1 MLYIDRIVLH
11 NFKSFRHAS
20 IAFRKNFNCIVGPNG
35 SGKSNV
41 CDSLLFALGESS
53 LRRLRIVSP
62 TQLLNEDVKKGKNE
76 EMRRAYVKVIMGGDA
91 NVEIIRY
98 AREDRKMGYRLNGKH
113 TTKQDVVEFLR
124 GHGGDVNET
133 NTIAQGEIVRILNMN
148 SKERRE
154 IIDVAAGINEFD
166 KKKEAAER
174 ELERVEE
181 RLGEAHGM
189 LNERKGFLK
198 ELKKEKEDAERYK
211 EFADQ
216 AKLLAFSILAARE
229 KALLGELETHRSQLS
244 GASARKESISRELL
258 AIDSDIESLSSERR
272 KLAEELN
279 RHSIETSSANSAI
292 EGIKRELA
300 VSDERLSSSKALR
313 EKAEEALAKI
323 AAELE
328 KHSKKSEELRAELES
343 LHKEISESGN
353 YGEIDE
359 GENYADIAE
368 KYSKL
373 SAEISALEEAHSAA
387 AIKAAEAE
395 SRMRSLEET
404 LLRYNSEREQL
415 QRKLL
420 ESATALKKATEAAA
434 LAGKSKEGALNED
447 AKIASKI
454 AEMRKASDQANEEMV
469 RVREQLAVHGG
480 AGAAIAARL
489 REELGEGFHGRA
501 YELCTYA
508 REFEAAINA
517 SAGSRLSYF
526 VVDNAAIASKA
537 IDILK
542 RRDLGRASFI
552 PIEDVVRYEV
562 DKSTKGL
569 KPIIDN
575 IQFDQKY
582 LRVFNFIF
590 SNTYLV
596 GSIAEAKRNGIGK
609 RRYVTIEGDLV
620 ENTGVISGGRSRVS
634 KSPMM
639 LESQLASLRSKLSN
653 INEEIVKLENERKLA
668 GARIAKAETDLI
680 RHNAAMD
687 SGRASKSEVDV
698 AIAKLEAD
706 AERISRELDGERIKL
721 DGLGKEKDALEKR
734 LIATKAEA
742 QALRAQL
749 GDSSAMKRVGST
761 GEAAKK
767 AKEARARL
775 EALKVKAAG
784 DEKELE
790 LVEARSLALEE
801 ERKAQNRAM
810 KELIAEEKE
819 LSANRAKLEAD
830 RKELEGN
837 MNSKDSF
844 AKELYAKVSDHE
856 RQISELGFKSGTLK
870 SEMERLERSII
881 ELSGKISQAEVRI
894 GDIKAEK
901 RSYEDIT
908 PLDLPLDQMEQKLGA
923 ARAGMERLGSVN
935 MKAPEMYSERSREVE
950 EAEERLRTI
959 SMEKTSILDMISEI
973 ESKKISVFGE
983 VFDSINANF
992 KRIYKLAYDG
1002 EAEMKLENQK
1012 NPFSSGLQIIIR
1024 ENGKTRSVEALSGGE
1039 KSFVLIMLIFAIQMR
1054 RQMSF
1059 YIFDEID
1066 SALDKENS
1074 KKLSMLLKR
1083 LGESSQF
1090 IVVSHNDSLIA
1101 YADTV
1106 IGVAKHDGES
1116 RAVGIEANA
1125 GGVEGREL

>member
-62 TQLLNEDVKKGKNE
+62 TQLLNEDVKKGRNE
-76 EMRRAYVKVIMGGDA
+76 DMRRAYVKVVMGGDA
-91 NVEIIRY
+91 NVEITRY

-113 TTKQDVVEFLR
+113 TTKQDVVEFLK

-166 KKKEAAER
+166 KKKEAAEK

-181 RLGEAHGM
+181 KLGEAHGM
-189 LNERKGFLK
+189 LNERRGFLN

-216 AKLLAFSILAARE
+216 AKLLAFSILTARE
-229 KALLGELETHRSQLS
+229 KSLMGELETHRSQLS
-244 GASARKESISRELL
+244 EANARKDGISKELIG
-258 AIDSDIESLSSERR
+258 IDSDIESLSSERR

-279 RHSIETSSANSAI
+279 KHSIEASSANSAI

-300 VSDERLSSSKALR
+300 VVDERLSSSKVSR
-313 EKAEEALAKI
+313 VKGEEALAKTVSDI
-323 AAELE
+323 ERHAA
-328 KHSKKSEELRAELES
+328 KSAGLKEELES
-343 LHKEISESGN
+343 LRKEIGEFGNYEDIDESG
-353 YGEIDE
+353 
-359 GENYADIAE
+359 NYADIADR
-368 KYSKL
+368 YSKI
-373 SAEISALEEAHSAA
+373 SGEISALEEEHSAA
-387 AIKAAEAE
+387 AIRAAEVE
-395 SRMRSLEET
+395 NRRRSLEEA
-404 LLRYNSEREQL
+404 LSRYNSERSQL
-415 QRKLL
+415 QERISENTKTL
-420 ESATALKKATEAAA
+420 EKAIKAAELAANEKEDALKD
-434 LAGKSKEGALNED
+434 D
-447 AKIASKI
+447 ADVTSRIAD
-454 AEMRKASDQANEEMV
+454 MRKSSDKANEEMI
-469 RVREQLAVHGG
+469 RVREQLAMHGG
-480 AGAAIAARL
+480 GMAAIEARL
-489 REELGEGFHGRA
+489 RDEIKEGFHGRA
-501 YELCTYA
+501 YELCTYH
-508 REFEAAINA
+508 ESFEAAINA
-517 SAGSRLSYF
+517 SAGSRLGYF
-526 VVDNAAIASKA
+526 VVDNAATASKA

-542 RRDLGRASFI
+542 KRDMGRASFI
-552 PIEDVVRYEV
+552 PIEDVVQYEI
-562 DKSTKGL
+562 DRSGKGL
-569 KPIIDN
+569 KPLIDN
-575 IQFDQKY
+575 VQFDQKY
-582 LRVFNFIF
+582 SKVFNFIF

-596 GSIAEAKRNGIGK
+596 GSIAEAKRSGIGK
-609 RRYVTIEGDLV
+609 RRYVTLEGDLV
-620 ENTGVISGGRSRVS
+620 ENTGVISGGKSRAS
-634 KSPMM
+634 KSPML
-639 LESQLASLRSKLSN
+639 LESQLASLRAKLSSASD
-653 INEEIVKLENERKLA
+653 EIVKLENGRKQI
-668 GARIAKAETDLI
+668 GSRIAKAETDLI
-680 RHNAAMD
+680 RHNAAIESARSLESAME
-687 SGRASKSEVDV
+687 A
-698 AIAKLEAD
+698 AINKLESD
-706 AERISRELDGERIKL
+706 AERVSRELDGERAKL
-721 DGLGKEKDALEKR
+721 DGLEKDKLAIEKR
-734 LIATKAEA
+734 LEVAKAEA
-742 QALRAQL
+742 HVLREQL
-749 GDSSAMKRVGST
+749 GDSSSAKKGAASV
-761 GEAAKK
+761 EAAKK
-767 AKEARARL
+767 AKETRARL

-784 DEKELE
+784 AEKELE
-790 LVEARSLALEE
+790 LVEERSLALEE
-801 ERKAQNRAM
+801 ERKAQGKTI
-810 KELIAEEKE
+810 KELITEEKE
-819 LSANRAKLEAD
+819 LSSKRAKLEAE

-844 AKELYAKVSDHE
+844 AKELYAKVSAHE
-856 RQISELGFKSGTLK
+856 KRISELGFRSGTLK
-870 SEMERLERSII
+870 SEMERLERNVI

-901 RSYEDIT
+901 RSYEDIA
-908 PLDLPLDQMEQKLGA
+908 PLELPLDQMEQKLGA

-935 MKAPEMYSERSREVE
+935 MKAPEMYAERSREVE

-959 SMEKTSILDMISEI
+959 SMEKTSILDMINEI

-983 VFDSINANF
+983 VLDSINANF

-1002 EAEMKLENQK
+1002 EVEMRLENQK
-1012 NPFSSGLQIIIR
+1012 NPFSSGLQIIIKEGGR
-1024 ENGKTRSVEALSGGE
+1024 TRSVEALSGGE

-1074 KKLSMLLKR
+1074 KKLSLLLKR
-1083 LGESSQF
+1083 LGENSQF

-1116 RAVGIEANA
+1116 KAVGIEASA
-1125 GGVEGREL
+1125 GSVEGKGL

>member
-62 TQLLNEDVKKGKNE
+62 TQLLNEDVKKGRNE
-76 EMRRAYVKVIMGGDA
+76 EMRRAYVKVVMGGDA

-113 TTKQDVVEFLR
+113 TTKQDVVEFLK

-154 IIDVAAGINEFD
+154 IIDIAAGINEFD
-166 KKKEAAER
+166 KKKEAAEK

-181 RLGEAHGM
+181 KLGEAHGM
-189 LNERKGFLK
+189 LNERRGFLN

-216 AKLLAFSILAARE
+216 AKLLAFSILTARE
-229 KALLGELETHRSQLS
+229 NALMDELETHREQLS
-244 GASARKESISRELL
+244 KANARKDGISKELIG
-258 AIDSDIESLSSERR
+258 IDSDIESLSSERR

-279 RHSIETSSANSAI
+279 RHSIEASSANNAI

-300 VSDERLSSSKALR
+300 VVDERLSSSKASR
-313 EKAEEALAKI
+313 AKAEETLAKTSSEI
-323 AAELE
+323 E
-328 KHSKKSEELRAELES
+328 KHSKKSGELKAELES
-343 LHKEISESGN
+343 LRNEIGGFKN
-353 YGEIDE
+353 YEEIDE
-359 GENYADIAE
+359 SGNYADIAE
-368 KYSKL
+368 RYSKL
-373 SAEISALEEAHSAA
+373 SAEISALEEEHSAT
-387 AIKAAEAE
+387 AIRGAGIEN
-395 SRMRSLEET
+395 RMHSLEET
-404 LLRYNSEREQL
+404 LSRYNSEMGQL
-415 QRKLL
+415 QARLS
-420 ESATALKKATEAAA
+420 ENAVALKKALEAVE
-434 LAGKSKEGALNED
+434 LAGKAKED
-447 AKIASKI
+447 ALKEDAEIVSKI
-454 AEMRKASDQANEEMV
+454 AEMKKASEKAGEEMI
-469 RVREQLAVHGG
+469 RVREQIAMHGG
-480 AGAAIAARL
+480 AGAAIEAKL
-489 REELGEGFHGRA
+489 REEIGEGFHGRA
-501 YELCTYA
+501 YQLCAYPE
-508 REFEAAINA
+508 EFEAAINA
-517 SAGSRLSYF
+517 SAGSRLGYF
-526 VVDNAAIASKA
+526 VVDNASIASMA
-537 IDILK
+537 IEVLK
-542 RRDLGRASFI
+542 KRDMGRASFI
-552 PIEDVVRYEV
+552 PIEDVVKYEI
-562 DKSTKGL
+562 DRSGRGL
-569 KPIIDN
+569 KPIIDHV
-575 IQFDQKY
+575 QFDERYSK
-582 LRVFNFIF
+582 VFNFIF

-596 GSIAEAKRNGIGK
+596 GSIAEAKKNGIGK
-609 RRYVTIEGDLV
+609 RRYVTLEGDLV
-620 ENTGVISGGRSRVS
+620 ENTGVISGGRNRAA

-639 LESQLASLRSKLSN
+639 LESQLAALRTKLSD
-653 INEEIVKLENERKLA
+653 ISDKMAKLEAGRKPI
-668 GARIAKAETDLI
+668 GERIARAETDLI
-680 RHNAAMD
+680 RHNAAI
-687 SGRASKSEVDV
+687 SSTHASESEINA
-698 AIAKLEAD
+698 AIAKLETD
-706 AERISRELDGERIKL
+706 AERISRELDGEKAMLDKL
-721 DGLGKEKDALEKR
+721 GNEKAAMEKR
-734 LIATKAEA
+734 LSAAKAEA
-742 QALRAQL
+742 QALRGQL
-749 GDSSAMKRVGST
+749 GDSSAAKRGGAAV
-761 GEAAKK
+761 EAVKK

-784 DEKELE
+784 VEKELE
-790 LVEARSLALEE
+790 LVGERSLALEE
-801 ERKAQNRAM
+801 ERKAQGRSI

-819 LSANRAKLEAD
+819 LSLKRAKLEAD

-844 AKELYAKVSDHE
+844 AKELYAKVSEHE
-856 RQISELGFKSGTLK
+856 KKISELGFRSGTLK
-870 SEMERLERSII
+870 SEMERLERSAI

-901 RSYEDIT
+901 RSYEDIV
-908 PLDLPLDQMEQKLGA
+908 PLDMPLDQMEQKLGA

-935 MKAPEMYSERSREVE
+935 MKAPEMYAERSREVE

-959 SMEKTSILDMISEI
+959 SMEKTSILDMINEI

-1002 EAEMKLENQK
+1002 EAEMRLENQK
-1012 NPFSSGLQIIIR
+1012 NPFSSGLQIIIKEGGR
-1024 ENGKTRSVEALSGGE
+1024 TRSVEALSGGE

-1074 KKLSMLLKR
+1074 KKLSLLLKR

-1116 RAVGIEANA
+1116 KAVGIEASA

>member
-62 TQLLNEDVKKGKNE
+62 TQLLNEDVKKGRNE
-76 EMRRAYVKVIMGGDA
+76 EMRRAYVKVVMGGDA

-113 TTKQDVVEFLR
+113 TTKQDVVEFLK

-154 IIDVAAGINEFD
+154 IIDIAAGINEFD
-166 KKKEAAER
+166 KKKEAAEK

-181 RLGEAHGM
+181 KLGEAHGM
-189 LNERKGFLK
+189 LNERRGFLN

-216 AKLLAFSILAARE
+216 AKLLAFSILTARE
-229 KALLGELETHRSQLS
+229 NALMDELETHREQLS
-244 GASARKESISRELL
+244 KANARKDGISKELIG
-258 AIDSDIESLSSERR
+258 IDSDIESLSSERR

-279 RHSIETSSANSAI
+279 RHSIEASSANNAI

-300 VSDERLSSSKALR
+300 VVDERLSSSKASR
-313 EKAEEALAKI
+313 AKAEETLAKTSSEI
-323 AAELE
+323 E
-328 KHSKKSEELRAELES
+328 KHSKKSGELKAELES
-343 LHKEISESGN
+343 LRNEIGGFKN
-353 YGEIDE
+353 YEEIDE
-359 GENYADIAE
+359 SGNYADIAE
-368 KYSKL
+368 RYSKL
-373 SAEISALEEAHSAA
+373 SAEISALEEEHSAT
-387 AIKAAEAE
+387 AIRGAGIEN
-395 SRMRSLEET
+395 RMHSLEET
-404 LLRYNSEREQL
+404 LSRYNSEMGQL
-415 QRKLL
+415 QARLS
-420 ESATALKKATEAAA
+420 ENAVALKKALEAVE
-434 LAGKSKEGALNED
+434 LAGKAKED
-447 AKIASKI
+447 ALKEDAEIVSKI
-454 AEMRKASDQANEEMV
+454 AEMKKASEKAGEEMI
-469 RVREQLAVHGG
+469 RVREQIAMHGG
-480 AGAAIAARL
+480 AGAAIEAKL
-489 REELGEGFHGRA
+489 REEIGEGFHGRA
-501 YELCTYA
+501 YQLCAYPE
-508 REFEAAINA
+508 EFEAAINA
-517 SAGSRLSYF
+517 SAGSRLGYF
-526 VVDNAAIASKA
+526 VVDNASIASMA
-537 IDILK
+537 IEVLK
-542 RRDLGRASFI
+542 KRDMGRASFI
-552 PIEDVVRYEV
+552 PIEDVVKYEI
-562 DKSTKGL
+562 DRSGRGL
-569 KPIIDN
+569 KPIIDHV
-575 IQFDQKY
+575 QFDERYSK
-582 LRVFNFIF
+582 VFNFIF

-596 GSIAEAKRNGIGK
+596 GSIAEAKKNGIGK
-609 RRYVTIEGDLV
+609 RRYVTLEGDLV
-620 ENTGVISGGRSRVS
+620 ENTGVISGGRNRAA

-639 LESQLASLRSKLSN
+639 LESQLAALRTKLSD
-653 INEEIVKLENERKLA
+653 ISDKMAKLEAGRKPI
-668 GARIAKAETDLI
+668 GERIARAETDLI
-680 RHNAAMD
+680 RHNAAI
-687 SGRASKSEVDV
+687 SSTHASESEINA
-698 AIAKLEAD
+698 AIAKLETD
-706 AERISRELDGERIKL
+706 AERISRELDGEKAMLDKL
-721 DGLGKEKDALEKR
+721 GNEKAVMEKR
-734 LIATKAEA
+734 LSAAKAEA
-742 QALRAQL
+742 QALRGQL
-749 GDSSAMKRVGST
+749 GDSSAAKRGGAAV
-761 GEAAKK
+761 EAVKK

-775 EALKVKAAG
+775 EVLKVKAAG
-784 DEKELE
+784 VEKELE
-790 LVEARSLALEE
+790 LVGERSLALEE
-801 ERKAQNRAM
+801 ERKAQGRSI

-819 LSANRAKLEAD
+819 LSLKRAKLEAD

-844 AKELYAKVSDHE
+844 AKELYAKVSEHE
-856 RQISELGFKSGTLK
+856 KKISELGFRSGTLK
-870 SEMERLERSII
+870 SEMERLERSAI

-901 RSYEDIT
+901 RSYEDIV
-908 PLDLPLDQMEQKLGA
+908 PLDMPLDQMEQKLGA

-935 MKAPEMYSERSREVE
+935 MKAPEMYAERSREVE

-959 SMEKTSILDMISEI
+959 SMEKTSILDMINEI

-1002 EAEMKLENQK
+1002 EAEMRLENQK
-1012 NPFSSGLQIIIR
+1012 NPFSSGLQIIIKEGGR
-1024 ENGKTRSVEALSGGE
+1024 TRSVEALSGGE

-1074 KKLSMLLKR
+1074 KKLSLLLKR

-1116 RAVGIEANA
+1116 KAVGIEASA
-1125 GGVEGREL
+1125 SGVEGREL

>member
-20 IAFRKNFNCIVGPNG
+20 ISFRKNFNCIVGPNG

-62 TQLLNEDVKKGKNE
+62 TQLLNEDVKKGRNE

-113 TTKQDVVEFLR
+113 TTKQDVVEFLK

-154 IIDVAAGINEFD
+154 IIDIAAGINEFD

-181 RLGEAHGM
+181 KLGEAHGM
-189 LNERKGFLK
+189 LNERRGFLN

-229 KALLGELETHRSQLS
+229 KSLMGELEMHRSQLS
-244 GASARKESISRELL
+244 EANARKETISRELL

-279 RHSIETSSANSAI
+279 RHSIEASSANSAI

-300 VSDERLSSSKALR
+300 VSDEKLSSSKSLR
-313 EKAEEALAKI
+313 AKAEESLAKT
-323 AAELE
+323 ALE
-328 KHSKKSEELRAELES
+328 IENHSKKSKELKAELES
-343 LHKEISESGN
+343 LHKEIGEAGD
-353 YGEIDE
+353 YGEIDD
-359 GENYADIAE
+359 GETYADIAE
-368 KYSKL
+368 RYSKL
-373 SAEISALEEAHSAA
+373 SAEISALEEKHSAS
-387 AIKAAEAE
+387 AIGAAEVE
-395 SRMRSLEET
+395 NRLRSLEET
-404 LLRYNSEREQL
+404 LLRYNSERERIQA
-415 QRKLL
+415 RLL
-420 ESATALKKATEAAA
+420 ENETALEKAVEAAK
-434 LAGKSKEGALNED
+434 LAGKEKEGALKED
-447 AKIASKI
+447 TRIVSRI
-454 AEMRKASDQANEEMV
+454 AEIKKASDQANEEIV

-480 AGAAIAARL
+480 AGAAIEARL
-489 REELGEGFHGRA
+489 REEVGAGFHGRA
-501 YELCTYA
+501 YELCTYSA
-508 REFEAAINA
+508 EFEAAINA
-517 SAGSRLSYF
+517 SAGSRLGYF
-526 VVDNAAIASKA
+526 VVDNASIASKA
-537 IDILK
+537 IEVLK
-542 RRDLGRASFI
+542 KHDLGRASFI
-552 PIEDVVRYEV
+552 PIEDVVRYET
-562 DKSTKGL
+562 DRSAKGL
-569 KPIIDN
+569 KPIIDHVK
-575 IQFDQKY
+575 FDEKY
-582 LRVFNFIF
+582 LRVFSFIF

-596 GSIAEAKRNGIGK
+596 GSIAEAKKSGIGK
-609 RRYVTIEGDLV
+609 RRYVTLEGDLV
-620 ENTGVISGGRSRVS
+620 ENSGVISGGRNRAS

-639 LESQLASLRSKLSN
+639 LESQLAALRSKLSD
-653 INEEIVKLENERKLA
+653 IGDEIAKLENERKPI
-668 GARIAKAETDLI
+668 GSRIAKAETDLI
-680 RHNAAMD
+680 RYNAAID
-687 SGRASKSEVDV
+687 SCRASKSEMEA

-706 AERISRELDGERIKL
+706 AERTSRELDGERVKL
-721 DGLGKEKDALEKR
+721 DELGKGKAALEKG
-734 LIATKAEA
+734 LIAAKAEA
-742 QALRAQL
+742 QELRSQL
-749 GDSSAMKRVGST
+749 GDSSAAKKGRGA

-790 LVEARSLALEE
+790 LVDARLLALDE
-801 ERKAQNRAM
+801 ERKAQGRAI

-819 LSANRAKLEAD
+819 LSVKRAKLEAD

-844 AKELYAKVSDHE
+844 AKELYAKVSDRE
-856 RQISELGFKSGTLK
+856 KRISELGFKSGTLK
-870 SEMERLERSII
+870 SEMERLERGII
-881 ELSGKISQAEVRI
+881 ELSGRISQAEVRI

-901 RSYEDIT
+901 RSYEDIA

-1002 EAEMKLENQK
+1002 EAEMRLENQK

-1024 ENGKTRSVEALSGGE
+1024 EKGKTRSVEALSGGE

-1074 KKLSMLLKR
+1074 KKLSLLLKR

-1106 IGVAKHDGES
+1106 IGVAKNDGES

>member
-62 TQLLNEDVKKGKNE
+62 TQLLNEDVKKGRNE
-76 EMRRAYVKVIMGGDA
+76 EMRRAYVKVVMGGDA

-113 TTKQDVVEFLR
+113 TTKQDVVEFLK

-154 IIDVAAGINEFD
+154 IIDIAAGINEFD
-166 KKKEAAER
+166 KKKEAAEK

-181 RLGEAHGM
+181 KLGEAHGM
-189 LNERKGFLK
+189 LNERRGFLN

-216 AKLLAFSILAARE
+216 AKLLAFSILTARE
-229 KALLGELETHRSQLS
+229 NALMDELETHREQLS
-244 GASARKESISRELL
+244 KANARKDGISKELIG
-258 AIDSDIESLSSERR
+258 IDSDIESLSSERR

-279 RHSIETSSANSAI
+279 RHSIEASSANNAI

-300 VSDERLSSSKALR
+300 VVDERLSSSKASR
-313 EKAEEALAKI
+313 AKAEETLAKTSSEI
-323 AAELE
+323 E
-328 KHSKKSEELRAELES
+328 KHSKKSGELKAELES
-343 LHKEISESGN
+343 LRNEIGGFKN
-353 YGEIDE
+353 YEEIDE
-359 GENYADIAE
+359 SGNYADIAE
-368 KYSKL
+368 RYSKL
-373 SAEISALEEAHSAA
+373 SAEISALEEEHSAT
-387 AIKAAEAE
+387 AIRGAGIEN
-395 SRMRSLEET
+395 RMHSLEET
-404 LLRYNSEREQL
+404 LSRYNSEMGQL
-415 QRKLL
+415 QARLS
-420 ESATALKKATEAAA
+420 ENAVALKKALEAVE
-434 LAGKSKEGALNED
+434 LAGKAKED
-447 AKIASKI
+447 ALKEDAEIVSKI
-454 AEMRKASDQANEEMV
+454 AEMKKASEKAGEEMI
-469 RVREQLAVHGG
+469 RVREQIAMHGG
-480 AGAAIAARL
+480 AGAAIEAKL
-489 REELGEGFHGRA
+489 REEIGEGFHGRA
-501 YELCTYA
+501 YQLCAYPE
-508 REFEAAINA
+508 EFEAAINA
-517 SAGSRLSYF
+517 SAGSRLGYF
-526 VVDNAAIASKA
+526 VVDNASIASMA
-537 IDILK
+537 IEVLK
-542 RRDLGRASFI
+542 KRDMGRASFI
-552 PIEDVVRYEV
+552 PIEDVVKYEI
-562 DKSTKGL
+562 DRSGRGL
-569 KPIIDN
+569 KPIIDHV
-575 IQFDQKY
+575 QFDERYSK
-582 LRVFNFIF
+582 VFNFIF

-596 GSIAEAKRNGIGK
+596 GSIAEAKKNGIGK
-609 RRYVTIEGDLV
+609 RRYVTLEGDLV
-620 ENTGVISGGRSRVS
+620 ENTGVISGGRNRAA

-639 LESQLASLRSKLSN
+639 LESQLAALRTKLSD
-653 INEEIVKLENERKLA
+653 ISDKMAKLEAGRKPI
-668 GARIAKAETDLI
+668 GERIARAETDLI
-680 RHNAAMD
+680 RHNAAI
-687 SGRASKSEVDV
+687 SSTHASESEINA
-698 AIAKLEAD
+698 AIAKLETD
-706 AERISRELDGERIKL
+706 AERISRELDGEKAMLDKL
-721 DGLGKEKDALEKR
+721 GNEKAVMEKR
-734 LIATKAEA
+734 LSAAKAEA
-742 QALRAQL
+742 QALRGQL
-749 GDSSAMKRVGST
+749 GDSSAAKRGGAAV
-761 GEAAKK
+761 EAVKK

-784 DEKELE
+784 VEKELE
-790 LVEARSLALEE
+790 LVGERSLALEE
-801 ERKAQNRAM
+801 ERKAQGRSI
-810 KELIAEEKE
+810 KELIAEEKG
-819 LSANRAKLEAD
+819 LSLKRAKLEAD

-844 AKELYAKVSDHE
+844 AKELYAKVSEHE
-856 RQISELGFKSGTLK
+856 KKISELGFRSGTLK
-870 SEMERLERSII
+870 SEMERLERSAI

-901 RSYEDIT
+901 RSYEDIV
-908 PLDLPLDQMEQKLGA
+908 PLDMPLDQMEQKLGA

-935 MKAPEMYSERSREVE
+935 MKAPEMYAERSREVE

-959 SMEKTSILDMISEI
+959 SMEKTSILDMINEI

-1002 EAEMKLENQK
+1002 EAEMRLENQK
-1012 NPFSSGLQIIIR
+1012 NPFSSGLQIIIKEGGR
-1024 ENGKTRSVEALSGGE
+1024 TRSVEALSGGE

-1074 KKLSMLLKR
+1074 KKLSLLLKR

-1116 RAVGIEANA
+1116 KAVGIEASA

>member
-62 TQLLNEDVKKGKNE
+62 TQLLNEDVKKGRNE
-76 EMRRAYVKVIMGGDA
+76 EMRRAYVKVVMGGDA

-113 TTKQDVVEFLR
+113 TTKQDVVEFLK

-154 IIDVAAGINEFD
+154 IIDIAAGINEFD
-166 KKKEAAER
+166 KKKEAAEK

-181 RLGEAHGM
+181 KLGEAHGM
-189 LNERKGFLK
+189 LNERRGFLN

-216 AKLLAFSILAARE
+216 AKLLAFSILTARE
-229 KALLGELETHRSQLS
+229 NALMDELETHREQLS
-244 GASARKESISRELL
+244 KANARKDGISKELIG
-258 AIDSDIESLSSERR
+258 IDSDIESLSSERR

-279 RHSIETSSANSAI
+279 RHSIEASSANNAI

-300 VSDERLSSSKALR
+300 VVDERLSSSKASR
-313 EKAEEALAKI
+313 AKAEETLAKTSSEI
-323 AAELE
+323 E
-328 KHSKKSEELRAELES
+328 KHSKKSGELKAELES
-343 LHKEISESGN
+343 LRNEIGGFKN
-353 YGEIDE
+353 YEEIDE
-359 GENYADIAE
+359 SGNYADIAE
-368 KYSKL
+368 RYSKL
-373 SAEISALEEAHSAA
+373 SAEISALEEEHSAT
-387 AIKAAEAE
+387 AIRGAGIEN
-395 SRMRSLEET
+395 RMHSLEET
-404 LLRYNSEREQL
+404 LSRYNSEMGQL
-415 QRKLL
+415 QARLS
-420 ESATALKKATEAAA
+420 ENAVALKKALEAVE
-434 LAGKSKEGALNED
+434 LAGKAKED
-447 AKIASKI
+447 ALKEDAEIVSKI
-454 AEMRKASDQANEEMV
+454 AEMKKASEKAGEEMI
-469 RVREQLAVHGG
+469 RVREQIAMHGG
-480 AGAAIAARL
+480 AGAAIEAKL
-489 REELGEGFHGRA
+489 REEIGEGFHGRA
-501 YELCTYA
+501 YQLCAYPE
-508 REFEAAINA
+508 EFEAAINA
-517 SAGSRLSYF
+517 SAGSRLGYF
-526 VVDNAAIASKA
+526 VVDNASIASMA
-537 IDILK
+537 IEVLK
-542 RRDLGRASFI
+542 KRDMGRASFI
-552 PIEDVVRYEV
+552 PIEDVVKYEI
-562 DKSTKGL
+562 DRSGRGL
-569 KPIIDN
+569 KPIIDHV
-575 IQFDQKY
+575 QFDERYSK
-582 LRVFNFIF
+582 VFNFIF

-596 GSIAEAKRNGIGK
+596 GSIAEAKKNGIGK
-609 RRYVTIEGDLV
+609 RRYVTLEGDLV
-620 ENTGVISGGRSRVS
+620 ENTGVISGGRNRAA

-639 LESQLASLRSKLSN
+639 LESQLAALRTKLSD
-653 INEEIVKLENERKLA
+653 ISDKMAKLEAGRKPI
-668 GARIAKAETDLI
+668 GERIAKAETDLI
-680 RHNAAMD
+680 RHNAAI
-687 SGRASKSEVDV
+687 SSTHASESEINA
-698 AIAKLEAD
+698 AIAKLETD
-706 AERISRELDGERIKL
+706 AERISRELDGEKAMLDKL
-721 DGLGKEKDALEKR
+721 GNEKAVMEKR
-734 LIATKAEA
+734 LSAAKAEA
-742 QALRAQL
+742 QALRGQL
-749 GDSSAMKRVGST
+749 GDSSAAKRGGAAV
-761 GEAAKK
+761 EAVKK

-775 EALKVKAAG
+775 EVLKVKAAG
-784 DEKELE
+784 VEKELE
-790 LVEARSLALEE
+790 LVGERSLALEE
-801 ERKAQNRAM
+801 ERKAQGRSI

-819 LSANRAKLEAD
+819 LSLKRAKLEAD

-844 AKELYAKVSDHE
+844 AKELYAKVSEHE
-856 RQISELGFKSGTLK
+856 KKISELGFRSGTLK
-870 SEMERLERSII
+870 SEMERLERSAI

-901 RSYEDIT
+901 RSYEDIV
-908 PLDLPLDQMEQKLGA
+908 PLDMPLDQMEQKLGA

-935 MKAPEMYSERSREVE
+935 MKAPEMYAERSREVE

-959 SMEKTSILDMISEI
+959 SMEKTSILDMINEI

-1002 EAEMKLENQK
+1002 EAEMRLENQK
-1012 NPFSSGLQIIIR
+1012 NPFSSGLQIIIKEGGR
-1024 ENGKTRSVEALSGGE
+1024 TRSVEALSGGE

-1074 KKLSMLLKR
+1074 KKLSLLLKR

-1116 RAVGIEANA
+1116 KAVGIEASA
-1125 GGVEGREL
+1125 SGVEGREL

>member
-62 TQLLNEDVKKGKNE
+62 TQLLNEDVKKGRNE
-76 EMRRAYVKVIMGGDA
+76 EMRRAYVKVVMGGDA

-113 TTKQDVVEFLR
+113 TTKQDVVEFLK

-154 IIDVAAGINEFD
+154 IIDIAAGINEFD
-166 KKKEAAER
+166 KKKEAAEK

-181 RLGEAHGM
+181 KLGEAHGM
-189 LNERKGFLK
+189 LNERRGFLN

-216 AKLLAFSILAARE
+216 AKLLAFSILTARE
-229 KALLGELETHRSQLS
+229 NALMDELETHREQLS
-244 GASARKESISRELL
+244 KANARKDGISKELIG
-258 AIDSDIESLSSERR
+258 IDSDIESLSSERR

-279 RHSIETSSANSAI
+279 RHSIEASSANNAI

-300 VSDERLSSSKALR
+300 VVDERLSSSKASR
-313 EKAEEALAKI
+313 AKAEETLAKTSSEI
-323 AAELE
+323 E
-328 KHSKKSEELRAELES
+328 KHSKKSGELKAELES
-343 LHKEISESGN
+343 LRNEIGGFKN
-353 YGEIDE
+353 YEEIDE
-359 GENYADIAE
+359 SGNYADIAE
-368 KYSKL
+368 RYSKL
-373 SAEISALEEAHSAA
+373 SAEISALEEEHSAT
-387 AIKAAEAE
+387 AIRGAGIEN
-395 SRMRSLEET
+395 RMHSLEET
-404 LLRYNSEREQL
+404 LSRYNSEMGQL
-415 QRKLL
+415 QARLS
-420 ESATALKKATEAAA
+420 ENAVALKKALEAVE
-434 LAGKSKEGALNED
+434 LAGKAKED
-447 AKIASKI
+447 ALKEDAEIVSKI
-454 AEMRKASDQANEEMV
+454 AEMKKASEKAGEEMI
-469 RVREQLAVHGG
+469 RVREQIAMHGG
-480 AGAAIAARL
+480 AGAAIEAKL
-489 REELGEGFHGRA
+489 REEIGEGFHGRA
-501 YELCTYA
+501 YQLCAYPE
-508 REFEAAINA
+508 EFEAAINA
-517 SAGSRLSYF
+517 SAGSRLGYF
-526 VVDNAAIASKA
+526 VVDNASIASMA
-537 IDILK
+537 IEVLK
-542 RRDLGRASFI
+542 KRDMGRASFI
-552 PIEDVVRYEV
+552 PIEDVVKYEI
-562 DKSTKGL
+562 DRSGRGL
-569 KPIIDN
+569 KPIIDHV
-575 IQFDQKY
+575 QFDERYSK
-582 LRVFNFIF
+582 VFNFIF

-596 GSIAEAKRNGIGK
+596 GSIAEAKKNGIGK
-609 RRYVTIEGDLV
+609 RRYVTLEGDLV
-620 ENTGVISGGRSRVS
+620 ENTGVISGGRNRAA

-639 LESQLASLRSKLSN
+639 LESQLAALRTKLSD
-653 INEEIVKLENERKLA
+653 ISDKMAKLEAGRKPI
-668 GARIAKAETDLI
+668 GERIARAETDLI
-680 RHNAAMD
+680 RHNAAI
-687 SGRASKSEVDV
+687 SSTHASESEINA
-698 AIAKLEAD
+698 AIAKLETD
-706 AERISRELDGERIKL
+706 AERISRELDGEKAMLDKL
-721 DGLGKEKDALEKR
+721 GNEKAVMEKR
-734 LIATKAEA
+734 LSAAKAEA
-742 QALRAQL
+742 QALRGQL
-749 GDSSAMKRVGST
+749 GDSSAAKRGGAAV
-761 GEAAKK
+761 EAVKK

-784 DEKELE
+784 VEKELE
-790 LVEARSLALEE
+790 LVGERSLALEE
-801 ERKAQNRAM
+801 ERKAQGRSI

-819 LSANRAKLEAD
+819 LSLKRAKLEAD

-844 AKELYAKVSDHE
+844 AKELYAKVSEHE
-856 RQISELGFKSGTLK
+856 KKISELGFRSGTLK
-870 SEMERLERSII
+870 SEMERLERSAI

-901 RSYEDIT
+901 RSYEDIV
-908 PLDLPLDQMEQKLGA
+908 PLDMPLDQMEQKLGA

-935 MKAPEMYSERSREVE
+935 MKAPEMYAERSREVE

-959 SMEKTSILDMISEI
+959 SMEKTSILDMINEI

-1002 EAEMKLENQK
+1002 EAEMRLENQK
-1012 NPFSSGLQIIIR
+1012 NPFSSGLQIIIKEGGR
-1024 ENGKTRSVEALSGGE
+1024 TRSVEALSGGE

-1074 KKLSMLLKR
+1074 KKLSLLLKR

-1116 RAVGIEANA
+1116 KAVGIEASA

>member
-62 TQLLNEDVKKGKNE
+62 TQLLNEDVKKGRNE
-76 EMRRAYVKVIMGGDA
+76 EMRRAYVKVVMGGDA

-113 TTKQDVVEFLR
+113 TTKQDVVEFLK

-154 IIDVAAGINEFD
+154 IIDIAAGINEFD
-166 KKKEAAER
+166 KKKEAAEK

-181 RLGEAHGM
+181 KLGEAHGM
-189 LNERKGFLK
+189 LNERRGFLN

-216 AKLLAFSILAARE
+216 AKLLAFSILTARE
-229 KALLGELETHRSQLS
+229 NALMDELETHREQLS
-244 GASARKESISRELL
+244 KANARKDGISKELIG
-258 AIDSDIESLSSERR
+258 IDSDIESLSSERR

-279 RHSIETSSANSAI
+279 RHSIEASSANNAI

-300 VSDERLSSSKALR
+300 VVDERLSSSKASR
-313 EKAEEALAKI
+313 AKAEETLAKTSSEI
-323 AAELE
+323 E
-328 KHSKKSEELRAELES
+328 KHSKKSGELKAELES
-343 LHKEISESGN
+343 LRNEIGGFKN
-353 YGEIDE
+353 YEEIDE
-359 GENYADIAE
+359 SGNYADIAE
-368 KYSKL
+368 RYSKL
-373 SAEISALEEAHSAA
+373 SAEISALEEEHSAT
-387 AIKAAEAE
+387 AIRGAGIEN
-395 SRMRSLEET
+395 RMHSLEET
-404 LLRYNSEREQL
+404 LSRYNSEMGQL
-415 QRKLL
+415 QARLS
-420 ESATALKKATEAAA
+420 ENAVALKKALEAVE
-434 LAGKSKEGALNED
+434 LAGKAKED
-447 AKIASKI
+447 ALKEDAEIVSKI
-454 AEMRKASDQANEEMV
+454 AEMKKASEKAGEEMI
-469 RVREQLAVHGG
+469 RVREQIAMHGG
-480 AGAAIAARL
+480 AGAAIEAKL
-489 REELGEGFHGRA
+489 REEIGEGFHGRA
-501 YELCTYA
+501 YQLCTYPE
-508 REFEAAINA
+508 EFEAAINA
-517 SAGSRLSYF
+517 SAGSRLGYF
-526 VVDNAAIASKA
+526 VVDNASIASMA
-537 IDILK
+537 IEVLK
-542 RRDLGRASFI
+542 KRDMGRASFI
-552 PIEDVVRYEV
+552 PIEDVVKYEI
-562 DKSTKGL
+562 DRSGRGL
-569 KPIIDN
+569 KPIIDHV
-575 IQFDQKY
+575 QFDERYSK
-582 LRVFNFIF
+582 VFNFIF

-596 GSIAEAKRNGIGK
+596 GSIAEAKKNGIGK
-609 RRYVTIEGDLV
+609 RRYVTLEGDLV
-620 ENTGVISGGRSRVS
+620 ENTGVISGGRNRAA

-639 LESQLASLRSKLSN
+639 LESQLAALRTKLSD
-653 INEEIVKLENERKLA
+653 ISDKMAKLEAGRKPI
-668 GARIAKAETDLI
+668 GERIAKAETDLI
-680 RHNAAMD
+680 RHNAAI
-687 SGRASKSEVDV
+687 SSTHASESEINA
-698 AIAKLEAD
+698 AIAKLETD
-706 AERISRELDGERIKL
+706 AERISRELDGEKAMLDKL
-721 DGLGKEKDALEKR
+721 DNEKAVMEKR
-734 LIATKAEA
+734 LSAAKAEA
-742 QALRAQL
+742 QALRGQL
-749 GDSSAMKRVGST
+749 GDSSAAKRGGAAV
-761 GEAAKK
+761 EAVKK

-784 DEKELE
+784 VEKELE
-790 LVEARSLALEE
+790 LVGERSLALEE
-801 ERKAQNRAM
+801 ERKAQGRSI

-819 LSANRAKLEAD
+819 LSLKRAKLEAD

-844 AKELYAKVSDHE
+844 AKELYAKVSEHE
-856 RQISELGFKSGTLK
+856 KKISELGFRSGTLK
-870 SEMERLERSII
+870 SEMERLERSAI

-901 RSYEDIT
+901 RSYEDIV
-908 PLDLPLDQMEQKLGA
+908 PLDMPLDQMEQKLGA

-935 MKAPEMYSERSREVE
+935 MKAPEMYAERSREVE

-959 SMEKTSILDMISEI
+959 SMEKTSILDMINEI

-1002 EAEMKLENQK
+1002 EAEMRLENQK
-1012 NPFSSGLQIIIR
+1012 NPFSSGLQIIIKEGGR
-1024 ENGKTRSVEALSGGE
+1024 TRSVEALSGGE

-1074 KKLSMLLKR
+1074 KKLSLLLKR

-1116 RAVGIEANA
+1116 KAVGIEASA
-1125 GGVEGREL
+1125 SGVEGREL

>member
-62 TQLLNEDVKKGKNE
+62 TQLLNEDVKKGRNE
-76 EMRRAYVKVIMGGDA
+76 EMRRAYVKVVMGGDA

-113 TTKQDVVEFLR
+113 TTKQDVVEFLK

-166 KKKEAAER
+166 KKKEAAEK

-181 RLGEAHGM
+181 KLGEAHGM
-189 LNERKGFLK
+189 LNERRGFLN

-216 AKLLAFSILAARE
+216 AKLLAFSILTARE
-229 KALLGELETHRSQLS
+229 NALMDELETHREQLS
-244 GASARKESISRELL
+244 KANARKDGISKELIG
-258 AIDSDIESLSSERR
+258 IDSDIESLSSERR

-279 RHSIETSSANSAI
+279 RHSIEASSANNAI

-300 VSDERLSSSKALR
+300 VVDERLSSSKASR
-313 EKAEEALAKI
+313 AKAEETLAKTSSEI
-323 AAELE
+323 E
-328 KHSKKSEELRAELES
+328 KHSKKSGELKAELES
-343 LHKEISESGN
+343 LRNEIGGFKN
-353 YGEIDE
+353 YEEIDE
-359 GENYADIAE
+359 SGNYADIAE
-368 KYSKL
+368 RYSKL
-373 SAEISALEEAHSAA
+373 SAEISALEEEHSAT
-387 AIKAAEAE
+387 AIRGAGIEN
-395 SRMRSLEET
+395 RMHSLEET
-404 LLRYNSEREQL
+404 LSRYNSEMGQL
-415 QRKLL
+415 QARLS
-420 ESATALKKATEAAA
+420 ENAVALKKALEAVE
-434 LAGKSKEGALNED
+434 LAGKAKED
-447 AKIASKI
+447 ALKEDAEIVSKI
-454 AEMRKASDQANEEMV
+454 AEMKKASEKAGEEMI
-469 RVREQLAVHGG
+469 RVREQIAMHGG
-480 AGAAIAARL
+480 AGAAIEAKL
-489 REELGEGFHGRA
+489 REEIGEGFHGRA
-501 YELCTYA
+501 YQLCTYPE
-508 REFEAAINA
+508 EFEAAINA
-517 SAGSRLSYF
+517 SAGSRLGYF
-526 VVDNAAIASKA
+526 VVDNASIASMA
-537 IDILK
+537 IEVLK
-542 RRDLGRASFI
+542 KRDMGRASFI
-552 PIEDVVRYEV
+552 PIEDVVKYEI
-562 DKSTKGL
+562 DRSGRGL
-569 KPIIDN
+569 KPIIDHV
-575 IQFDQKY
+575 QFDERYSK
-582 LRVFNFIF
+582 VFNFIF

-596 GSIAEAKRNGIGK
+596 GSIAEAKKNGIGK
-609 RRYVTIEGDLV
+609 RRYVTLEGDLV
-620 ENTGVISGGRSRVS
+620 ENTGVISGGRNRAA

-639 LESQLASLRSKLSN
+639 LESQLAALRTKLSD
-653 INEEIVKLENERKLA
+653 ISDKMAKLEAGRKPI
-668 GARIAKAETDLI
+668 GERIARAETDLI
-680 RHNAAMD
+680 RHNAAI
-687 SGRASKSEVDV
+687 SSTHASESEINA
-698 AIAKLEAD
+698 AIAKLETD
-706 AERISRELDGERIKL
+706 AEHISRELDGEKAMLDKL
-721 DGLGKEKDALEKR
+721 GNEKAVMEKR
-734 LIATKAEA
+734 LSAAKAEA
-742 QALRAQL
+742 QVLRGQL
-749 GDSSAMKRVGST
+749 GDSSAAKRGGAAV
-761 GEAAKK
+761 EAVKK

-784 DEKELE
+784 VEKELE
-790 LVEARSLALEE
+790 LVGERSLALEE
-801 ERKAQNRAM
+801 ERKAQGSSI

-819 LSANRAKLEAD
+819 LSLKRAKLEAD

-844 AKELYAKVSDHE
+844 AKELYAKVSEHE
-856 RQISELGFKSGTLK
+856 KKISELGFRSGTLK
-870 SEMERLERSII
+870 SEMERLERSAI

-901 RSYEDIT
+901 RSYEDIV
-908 PLDLPLDQMEQKLGA
+908 PLDMPLDQMEQKLGA

-935 MKAPEMYSERSREVE
+935 MKAPEMYAERSREVE

-959 SMEKTSILDMISEI
+959 SMEKTSILDMINEI

-1002 EAEMKLENQK
+1002 EAEMRLENQK
-1012 NPFSSGLQIIIR
+1012 NPFSSGLQIIIKEGGR
-1024 ENGKTRSVEALSGGE
+1024 TRSVEALSGGE

-1074 KKLSMLLKR
+1074 KKLSLLLKR

-1116 RAVGIEANA
+1116 KAVGIEASA